1 MSGGRPGRLRHW
13 WRPERAWPLLV
24 AYLYRGLP
32 LRSASRPDRGHI
44 LASPDSAGRKG
55 PDDEDLTHLCRNRPG
70 GCFTHH
76 QHERR
81 RAALGRPARRL
92 ERSRLS
98 WRSWPRLG
106 PWLGAPRLS
115 RVSRRLV
122 RAAPSAIPASLAR
135 RLWLVRAAVLD
146 RMALWVPGAYLPVT
160 RRPAGGAGTAG
171 LVITDR
177 CRRWRSGQGRK
188 PAMFGQVGLIVAKL
202 LVKAALPRKNARP
215 VRPDDM

>member
-1 MSGGRPGRLRHW
+1 MVECQEGVQGGCGTGGGRKW
-13 WRPERAWPLLV
+13 AWPLPV

-98 WRSWPRLG
+98 WRSWPWLG

-122 RAAPSAIPASLAR
+122 RAALSAVPASSLAR

-146 RMALWVPGAYLPVT
+146 RMALWVPRAYLPVT
-160 RRPAGGAGTAG
+160 RGPAGGAAPAG
-171 LVITDR
+171 CSWSGPLRRGIIAWSHDASRPADADRPANRNAR
-177 CRRWRSGQGRK
+177 CRPG
-188 PAMFGQVGLIVAKL
+188 
-202 LVKAALPRKNARP
+202 
-215 VRPDDM
+215 